1 MVGAGAAAAANDVQP
16 SCVDKALECGG
27 QAFGRLRVVP
37 VLVRQTGVGK
47 ARHRDARPLVDG
59 TQVVGH
65 EIGAGGAVE
74 PHRQLLCVLDGGQKG
89 IRGLAAEHRSRSLDG
104 ARYHHRAAHPGIV
117 ERLLDRYQSRFGIA
131 GVLTGLDKEKVDP
144 TLEEAA
150 DLLAEGP
157 HQLRKSDTAG
167 DRDRLG
173 GRPHRPCNE
182 ARFVG
187 GREIPRSLDRQ
198 FSGAPVERP
207 RLTLE
212 PVLGEH
218 QRGAAEGV
226 SLDDVGTCL
235 EVRPVD
241 LEDHIGPRPHQDLVA
256 TLELDAAKIVRA
268 EVL

>member
-37 VLVRQTGVGK
+37 VLVRQTRVWK
-47 ARHRDARPLVDG
+47 ARHRDARSLVDG
-59 TQVVGH
+59 SQVVGH
-65 EIGAGGAVE
+65 EIGTGGAVE
-74 PHRQLLCVLDGGQKG
+74 PYRQLFSMVDGGQKG
-89 IRGLAAEHRSRSLDG
+89 IRGLAAKHRSRGLDG
-104 ARYHHRAAHPGIV
+104 SRHHHRAAHPGIGK
-117 ERLLDRYQSRFGIA
+117 RLLNRDQHRLGVA
-131 GVLTGLDKEKVDP
+131 GVLAGFYEEQVHA
-144 TLEEAA
+144 TLEKAA
-150 DLLAEGP
+150 DLLAKGP
-157 HQLRKSDTAG
+157 YKLRKGDAAG

-173 GRPHRPCNE
+173 GRADGAGCE
-182 ARFVG
+182 ARSGRG
-187 GREIPRSLDRQ
+187 GGLGRRFNRELCGQ
-198 FSGAPVERP
+198 PVEGSG
-207 RLTLE
+207 LICE

-218 QRGAAEGV
+218 QRGTAEGV